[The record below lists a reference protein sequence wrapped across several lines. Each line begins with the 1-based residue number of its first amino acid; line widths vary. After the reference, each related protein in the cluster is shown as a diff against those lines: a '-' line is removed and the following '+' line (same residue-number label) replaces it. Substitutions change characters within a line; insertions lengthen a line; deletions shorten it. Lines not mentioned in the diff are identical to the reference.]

1 METRELLSFS
11 KTAEKHFFYNI
22 LLYFSEKLPDLFFT
36 ASLGVRWMIGQT
48 EINKGSSYGEKEVP
62 LNNN

>member
-1 METRELLSFS
+1 MLLETSHSFFA
-11 KTAEKHFFYNI
+11 TNVNI
-22 LLYFSEKLPDLFFT
+22 HLKKVPDLFFT

-48 EINKGSSYGEKEVP
+48 EINKGSSYGNKEVP